1 MPFYAVANG
10 KNIGVFLNWDDC
22 NNSVKGYKNAV
33 YKKFDNR
40 EDAEEFIRAN
50 QQISV
55 AVEKEDDFIADY
67 YVYTDGACS
76 NNGKPNAEAGF
87 GIYFGEDDT
96 RNVSQRLDGA
106 QTNNA
111 AELSAIIEAYCIIEN
126 DIVDGKKVAIVT
138 DSEYAMKCVS
148 TYGEKCCNEGWSKDI
163 PNKELVKLA
172 YELYKDQPNIKFI
185 HIKAHTANTDVH
197 SIGNDNADRLANMA
211 IGLESCPY
219 NNEPIKTANSDRVE
233 QMKKV
238 QAEGLALFTR
248 KNIDYGDA
256 FAKYGVIGVLMRIED
271 KIQRSMSITKNG
283 VNLINDEG
291 IRDTLIDLH
300 NYAAMALML
309 LDEEGTN
316 GTYGTPLPLP

>member
-10 KNIGVFLNWDDC
+10 KNIGIFSSWDEC
-22 NNSVKGYKNAV
+22 NNSVKAYKNAV
-33 YKKFDNR
+33 YKKFDKR
-40 EDAEEFIRAN
+40 EQAEEFIQLN
-50 QQISV
+50 QQNFVI
-55 AVEKEDDFIADY
+55 EKIDDFIPDY

-76 NNGKPNAEAGF
+76 NNGKENAEAGI
-87 GIYFGEDDT
+87 GIFFGEHDPC
-96 RNVSQRLDGA
+96 NVSKKIDGK
-106 QTNNA
+106 QSNNT
-111 AELSAIIEAYCIIEN
+111 AELTAIIETYFIIKD
-126 DIVDGKKVAIVT
+126 DIANGKKIAIVT

-148 TYGEKCCNEGWSKDI
+148 SYGKKCCNEGWNKDI

-172 YELYKDQPNIKFI
+172 YETYNDKPNIKFI
-185 HIKAHTANTDVH
+185 HVKAHTENTDVH
-197 SIGNDNADRLANMA
+197 SIGNDNADRLANMS
-211 IGLESCPY
+211 IGLDNCPY
-219 NNEPIKTANSDRVE
+219 NKATNINTNTNRVE
-233 QMKKV
+233 QMKKI
-238 QAEGLALFTR
+238 QADGLALFTK

-309 LDEEGTN
+309 LDEEGTHC
-316 GTYGTPLPLP
+316 PPS